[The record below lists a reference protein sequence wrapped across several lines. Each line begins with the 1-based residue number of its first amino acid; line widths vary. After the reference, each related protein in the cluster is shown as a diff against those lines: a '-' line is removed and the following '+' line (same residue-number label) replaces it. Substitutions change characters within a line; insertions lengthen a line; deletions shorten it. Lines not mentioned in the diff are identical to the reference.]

1 MPLLIAMG
9 SSARL
14 GDNRKSLLSLP
25 LPAWGEA
32 GPRAPP

>member
-14 GDNRKSLLSLP
+14 GDNRKSLLSPNLRD
-25 LPAWGEA
+25 LG
-32 GPRAPP
+32 R